1 MARRE
6 ACTRS
11 TRSIPAGD
19 VLISAE
25 EEEVKVAK
33 TADLNSLQTSV
44 RRMRIE
50 RSS

>member
-33 TADLNSLQTSV
+33 TADQCEEDEDL
-44 RRMRIE
+44 E
-50 RSS
+50 E